1 MERKIKKLI
10 TDHVKQMRRSMS
22 WSGEN
27 DIVVKKIMKILYV
40 IQREK
45 IKEFK

>member
-10 TDHVKQMRRSMS
+10 TDHVKQMRRSMP

-27 DIVVKKIMKILYV
+27 DIVVKKIMKI
-40 IQREK
+40 
-45 IKEFK
+45 IKETG

>member
-27 DIVVKKIMKILYV
+27 DIVVKKIMQI
-40 IQREK
+40 
-45 IKEFK
+45 IKETG